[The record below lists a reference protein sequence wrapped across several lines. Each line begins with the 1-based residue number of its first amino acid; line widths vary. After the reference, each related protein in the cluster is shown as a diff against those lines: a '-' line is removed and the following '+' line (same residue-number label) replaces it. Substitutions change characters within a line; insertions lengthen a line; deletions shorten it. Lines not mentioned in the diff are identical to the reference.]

1 MKRWCSP
8 WNLPERPVLQDPLA
22 DHLSRSHRDRRQ
34 GSWRQTAQGAR
45 RPSRLS
51 ERLSSGRRH
60 RRTLEDSACEK
71 CARRETGHRRPG
83 AWSVRPRPE
92 GSPVL
97 PGGHPTHQ
105 KCRAPHMSSG
115 EATAGRYAAAECS
128 KANRTCQPGP
138 RQYPRLRG
146 PEYARCRNPLI
157 HWQGRCRCRSE
168 RDNDIARR
176 RAMVVYVVR
185 VRRRPDPRPG
195 ARNATTVSSSDLP

>member
-1 MKRWCSP
+1 MKRSCSP
-8 WNLPERPVLQDPLA
+8 WSLPERSVLQDPLPG
-22 DHLSRSHRDRRQ
+22 HLSRSHRDQ
-34 GSWRQTAQGAR
+34 GQGRWRKRAQGAR

-60 RRTLEDSACEK
+60 RRTLEDSASEK

-97 PGGHPTHQ
+97 PGGRPMHQ
-105 KCRAPHMSSG
+105 RRYAPHTSSR
-115 EATAGRYAAAECS
+115 EATTGRYAAAECS

-146 PEYARCRNPLI
+146 PEYARSRNPLI
-157 HWQGRCRCRSE
+157 HWQGRCRCRSK

-176 RAMVVYVVR
+176 RAVVVYVVR
-185 VRRRPDPRPG
+185 VRRRPDPGPG
-195 ARNATTVSSSDLP
+195 TPNATTVSSSDLP